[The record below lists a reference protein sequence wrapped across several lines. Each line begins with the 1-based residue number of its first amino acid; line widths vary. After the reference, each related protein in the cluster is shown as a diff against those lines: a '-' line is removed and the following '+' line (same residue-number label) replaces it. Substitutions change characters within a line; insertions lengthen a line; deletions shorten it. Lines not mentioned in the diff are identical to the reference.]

1 MISHR
6 DYSVLDRFDF
16 ERKPVGIKF
25 LPTRPEGIGRLNK
38 TLNMC
43 EMAKEAQ
50 TSDPFYV
57 GREDLHCVEPML
69 LGMEDPEPILV
80 SGLFGGKE
88 NLFKEARAC
97 RAMYQYI
104 PRMLKGSVNYVAFSS
119 VDKLSFDPDVL
130 VMTASIPQAQT
141 LLRSISY
148 STGEMFTS
156 KLTPVVAC
164 SWLYIYPVLS
174 GEMNYAITGLS
185 MGMTALD
192 VYPPGLILISM
203 PWTKLSTMLEN
214 LQEMPVGRSTPP
226 PGGDEHR
233 KRVNKLMEDLRREIR
248 E

>member
-214 LQEMPVGRSTPP
+214 LQEMPVGRSTP
-226 PGGDEHR
+226 HR
-233 KRVNKLMEDLRREIR
+233 AAMSTESA
-248 E
+248 